1 VDVRNAPLWGA
12 CALVAALSL
21 WGTVRQLVRPYP
33 IHAWEAGLVAD
44 GWRSAEGMPVYED
57 AATGHATHMYGPLS
71 TWSLGRVFRV
81 TGPCFWPARVVSV
94 LAAWFVIAWLVWA
107 FRPPDV
113 VRMTVVMTALLLG
126 FGRVVADWAEPRPDA
141 LSWLLA
147 LAALV
152 MLYRG
157 FERQAVAWHAGG
169 LAALVL
175 AFLFKQPAAMVAP
188 IPLVAVALG
197 RSRPLTVRRTVMLV
211 TPLLAIA
218 AVTGA
223 LALGWPVVF
232 HYVVEVPAQFAIPA
246 RRLVHWGV
254 WLPLSVPLV
263 WLAVAFWLR
272 EHTLDSW
279 HDPRLPWLVAVIL
292 VAAPAGV
299 VGAAKIGGTE
309 NSLAPAFFA
318 LVALGLHASETMERT
333 LRSWRGTTAAEG
345 RYVALIAVLLVV
357 SVLDF
362 QMTEQGGIDAT
373 FGGPAYPR
381 VVEVVRGLEGTVAS
395 PQDPSIVVM
404 AKGTVSRS
412 LAFEQDHAGWPAE
425 RPAWFLDELPGADW
439 VVTVGTRDDWRNWP
453 LRDGEKEEV
462 LRAAGFEP
470 VVFPGLEG
478 SLYGIWRRAQR
489 P

>member
-1 VDVRNAPLWGA
+1 VDVRSAPLWGA
-12 CALVAALSL
+12 CALVVALSL
-21 WGTVRQLVRPYP
+21 WGTVRQLSRPYP

-44 GWRSAEGMPVYED
+44 AWRSAEGMPVYEE
-57 AATGHATHMYGPLS
+57 AATGHATHMYGPLA
-71 TWSLGRVFRV
+71 TWMLGRVFRL
-81 TGPCFWPARVVSV
+81 TGPAFWPARVVSASAS
-94 LAAWFVIAWLVWA
+94 LMLIAWLVWA

-113 VRMTVVMTALLLG
+113 VRMAVVTAALLLG
-126 FGRVVADWAEPRPDA
+126 FGRVVADWVEPRPDA
-141 LSWLLA
+141 LSWLLG

-157 FERQAVAWHAGG
+157 LERQSVGWHVGG

-188 IPLVAVALG
+188 IPLLAVALG
-197 RSRPLTVRRTVMLV
+197 RARPLTIRRTVMLV
-211 TPLLAIA
+211 TPLVVIGAAAGVLA
-218 AVTGA
+218 V
-223 LALGWPVVF
+223 GWPVVF
-232 HYVVEVPAQFAIPA
+232 HYVVRVPAQFAIPA

-279 HDPRLPWLVAVIL
+279 QDPRLPWLVAVIL
-292 VAAPAGV
+292 VAAPVGV
-299 VGAAKIGGTE
+299 VGAAKVGGTE

-333 LRSWRGTTAAEG
+333 LRSWRGASAAEG
-345 RYVALIAVLLVV
+345 RYATLIALLLLA

-373 FGGPAYPR
+373 FGGPGYPR
-381 VVEVVRGLEGTVAS
+381 VVEVVRGLEGKVVS

-412 LAFEQDHAGWPAE
+412 LAFEQDQAGWPAK
-425 RPAWFLDELPGADW
+425 RPSWFLDELAGADW
-439 VVTVGTRDDWRNWP
+439 VVTVGARDDWRNWP
-453 LRDGEKEEV
+453 LRNGEKEKV
-462 LRAAGFEP
+462 LGAAGFEA
-470 VVFPGLEG
+470 VGFPELEG
-478 SLYGIWRRAQR
+478 SLYGVWRRG